1 MAQIQN
7 LWLSSSLASSF
18 SSSNVTLSLVTSS
31 VPQVAVKINQASRSL
46 TIPFLVL
53 SSGAEVVAE
62 LSDTEMLKCGSA
74 YCPAQIISSTNIT
87 DTPTNDEVQ
96 DDIENDNF
104 KTDITKIYIIA
115 GIYLFCSIS
124 SALIIAFF
132 VDPLT
137 RFGCAG
143 QCRSVHCWYPQVW
156 RG

>member
-18 SSSNVTLSLVTSS
+18 FSSSVTLSLVTSS
-31 VPQVAVKINQASRSL
+31 VPQVSVIVNQASRSL
-46 TIPFLVL
+46 TIPLLVL

-62 LSDTEMLKCGSA
+62 LSDVDMLRCGSA
-74 YCPAQIISSTNIT
+74 YCPAQIISSSNIT
-87 DTPTNDEVQ
+87 DTPSNDATEEM

-143 QCRSVHCWYPQVW
+143 QCRSVHC
-156 RG
+156 